1 MRQLT
6 VLLLF
11 LLLALFSTMVNGVV
25 ISGTVVDSTF
35 QPMKAIVELSSPT
48 QVVATSNGAFSFV
61 VEPNK
66 NYTLTATSI
75 NSTFR
80 ETNEVRVGNQD
91 VHFDIVLITPAGFE
105 SEVTDLNE
113 TLGELAQ
120 LETPLNALDDSN
132 TPITWII
139 ALLAI
144 IIGIGVVYLYRTK
157 PIGQKEIREAQPV
170 APTIQ
175 LPQITLPTSPTTVE
189 LDSFK
194 VELLK
199 LLKEKGGAV
208 EQKELRRELP
218 WSEARVSIEISE
230 LEKMG
235 KLKKVKKGRA
245 NLVKLT

>member
-1 MRQLT
+1 MKQLT
-6 VLLLF
+6 VSPLF
-11 LLLALFSTMVNGVV
+11 LLLALFSTMANGVV

-35 QPMKAIVELSSPT
+35 QPMKAVVELSSPT
-48 QVVATSNGAFSFV
+48 QVVAASNGTFSFV

-80 ETNEVRVGNQD
+80 ETNEMNVGNQD

-105 SEVTDLNE
+105 SDVTDLNE

-120 LETPLNALDDSN
+120 PETPLNALED
-132 TPITWII
+132 TTIPITWII
-139 ALLAI
+139 ALLTI
-144 IIGIGVVYLYRTK
+144 VIGIGVVYLYRNK
-157 PIGQKEIREAQPV
+157 PISPKKVKDTQPV
-170 APTIQ
+170 TPAIQ
-175 LPQITLPTSPTTVE
+175 LPQITLPAAPTTVE

-245 NLVKLT
+245 NLVKLI